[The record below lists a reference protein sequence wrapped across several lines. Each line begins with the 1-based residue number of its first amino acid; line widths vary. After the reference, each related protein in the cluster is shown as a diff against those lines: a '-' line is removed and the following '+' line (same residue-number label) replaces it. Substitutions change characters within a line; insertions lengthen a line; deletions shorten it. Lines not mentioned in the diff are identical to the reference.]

1 MRNIKLFVLLTTLLL
16 FTGCTVDYNLTIDS
30 SLNENV
36 SINED
41 VNKAIPLYYDDY
53 SVLYEFNNEVDGYK
67 YYDRVNTNGLTRYN
81 ATYNYNDFTRVTSCS
96 SVFDKCEF
104 VNKGKGIYII
114 STTKGARIFD
124 NYANLDAINI
134 NITINGDI
142 IKNNADSV
150 NNNVYTWKLTKENAK
165 DKSIHIEFKNN
176 KKISGDTKKDI
187 KQQDE
192 DEKTRNNIIYLS
204 ALILVL
210 IVLLVVLVIAGKNK
224 YKK

>member
-16 FTGCTVDYNLTIDS
+16 FTGCAVDYNLTIDS
-30 SLNENV
+30 NLNESV

-41 VNKAIPLYYDDY
+41 VNKAMPLYYEDY
-53 SVLYEFNNEVDGYK
+53 SVLYEFNDKVDGYK
-67 YYDRVNTNGLTRYN
+67 YYDRVNTNGFTKYN

-104 VNKGKGIYII
+104 INKGQGIYII

-124 NYANLDAINI
+124 SYANLDVINI
-134 NITINGDI
+134 NITINGEV

-150 NNNVYTWKLTKENAK
+150 NENVYTWKLTKENAK
-165 DKSIHIEFKNN
+165 NKSILLEFKNN
-176 KKISGDTKKDI
+176 KKMSGDTKKDT
-187 KQQDE
+187 KETDE
-192 DEKTRNNIIYLS
+192 DEKTKNNIIYLS
-204 ALILVL
+204 ALIVF
-210 IVLLVVLVIAGKNK
+210 LVVLLIVMIIVGRNK